1 MSNID
6 INHARA
12 LVYQLLSSLF
22 AREIDEQRLKQLT
35 SEQAQQFWTQLG
47 YAPEFSAPVVSI
59 QKVLNGLTSDEALLE
74 LAADYCGLFL
84 VGTKHSASPYA
95 SLYLSPEE
103 EPLLFG
109 QQHQQMS
116 EFLHQSKL
124 QVQSHFPEPAD
135 HLAVILAYM
144 GHLACHSEDAAQLSF
159 LNACID
165 SWLAKFVA
173 KVVECDSKHSNGFY
187 SALASLTLAWVKQDK
202 QLLEQTINSSVE
214 QVLS

>member
-1 MSNID
+1 MNTNALQVSQKAGQYPGLFSERD
-6 INHARA
+6 RPCLAMPETPALGINADLIHR
-12 LVYQLLSSLF
+12 LVH
-22 AREIDEQRLKQLT
+22 
-35 SEQAQQFWTQLG
+35 
-47 YAPEFSAPVVSI
+47 SAPVVSI

-124 QVQSHFPEPAD
+124 QVQSHFPEPAGVRP
-135 HLAVILAYM
+135 AVPW
-144 GHLACHSEDAAQLSF
+144 F
-159 LNACID
+159 
-165 SWLAKFVA
+165 
-173 KVVECDSKHSNGFY
+173 
-187 SALASLTLAWVKQDK
+187 SAS
-202 QLLEQTINSSVE
+202 
-214 QVLS
+214 

>member
-1 MSNID
+1 MSQVD

-22 AREIDEQRLKQLT
+22 AREIDEKRLKELT
-35 SEQAQQFWTQLG
+35 SEAAQQFWIQLGSDTQLS
-47 YAPEFSAPVVSI
+47 PSVDKI
-59 QKVLNGLTSDEALLE
+59 RCRLNGIQDHEALLE
-74 LAADYCGLFL
+74 LAADYCGIFL

-95 SLYLSPEE
+95 SLYLNTEE

-135 HLAVILAYM
+135 HLAVMLAYM
-144 GHLACHSEDAAQLSF
+144 AHLCCHSDDSTQLRF
-159 LNACID
+159 LETCIN
-165 SWLAKFVA
+165 SWLATFTAQLIK
-173 KVVECDSKHSNGFY
+173 CDKNGFY
-187 SALASLTLAWVKQDK
+187 SAVAILTLEWVKQDTLQFEP
-202 QLLEQTINSSVE
+202 QLA
-214 QVLS
+214 

>member
-1 MSNID
+1 MSNVD

-22 AREIDEQRLKQLT
+22 AREVNAQRLQELT
-35 SEQAQQFWTQLG
+35 SDAAQQFWTQLG
-47 YAPEFSAPVVSI
+47 HEPEFSAPVATM
-59 QKVLNGLTSDEALLE
+59 QKVLNDLQRNDALLE

-84 VGTKHSASPYA
+84 VGTRHSASPYA
-95 SLYLSPEE
+95 SLYLNSED

-135 HLAVILAYM
+135 HLAVMLAYM
-144 GHLACHSEDAAQLSF
+144 GHLACHSEDAAQLNF
-159 LNACID
+159 LDACLD
-165 SWLAKFVA
+165 SWLAKFVV

-187 SALASLTLAWVKQDK
+187 SALATLALAWVKQDK

>member
-1 MSNID
+1 MSQVD

-22 AREIDEQRLKQLT
+22 AREIDKQRLNQLT
-35 SEQAQQFWTQLG
+35 SEAAQQFWRQLSLEPKLTQSVNKMLCT
-47 YAPEFSAPVVSI
+47 
-59 QKVLNGLTSDEALLE
+59 LNEIKDDEALLE

-95 SLYLSPEE
+95 SLYLSGED

-116 EFLHQSKL
+116 EFLQQSKL

-135 HLAVILAYM
+135 HVAVILAYIA
-144 GHLACHSEDAAQLSF
+144 HLCCHSENAVQLSF
-159 LNACID
+159 LQTCID
-165 SWLAKFVA
+165 PWLAIFVDQLSQ
-173 KVVECDSKHSNGFY
+173 CDNNGFY
-187 SALASLTLAWVKQDK
+187 RAVATLTLEWVKLDRE
-202 QLLEQTINSSVE
+202 QLETVAAEMN
-214 QVLS
+214 

>member
-1 MSNID
+1 MSQVD

-22 AREIDEQRLKQLT
+22 AREIDEKRLKELT
-35 SEQAQQFWTQLG
+35 SEAAQQFWNQLGSDTQLS
-47 YAPEFSAPVVSI
+47 PSVDKICSRLNEI
-59 QKVLNGLTSDEALLE
+59 QDNEALLE
-74 LAADYCGLFL
+74 LAADYCGIFL

-95 SLYLSPEE
+95 SLYLNTED

-135 HLAVILAYM
+135 HLAVMLAYM
-144 GHLACHSEDAAQLSF
+144 AHLCCHSDDSTQLRF
-159 LNACID
+159 LETCIN
-165 SWLAKFVA
+165 SWLATFTAQLIK
-173 KVVECDSKHSNGFY
+173 CDKNGFY
-187 SALASLTLAWVKQDK
+187 SAVAILTLEWVKQDTL
-202 QLLEQTINSSVE
+202 QFEPQMA
-214 QVLS
+214 

>member
-1 MSNID
+1 MSQVD

-22 AREIDEQRLKQLT
+22 AREIDEKRLKELT
-35 SEQAQQFWTQLG
+35 SEAAQQFWTQLG
-47 YAPEFSAPVVSI
+47 GDTRLSPSVDKIRSR
-59 QKVLNGLTSDEALLE
+59 LNGIQDNEALLE
-74 LAADYCGLFL
+74 LAADYCGIFL

-95 SLYLSPEE
+95 SLYLNTED

-135 HLAVILAYM
+135 HLAVMLAYM
-144 GHLACHSEDAAQLSF
+144 AHLCCHSEDSAQLRF
-159 LNACID
+159 LETCIN
-165 SWLAKFVA
+165 SWLATFTAQLIK
-173 KVVECDSKHSNGFY
+173 CDKNGFY
-187 SALASLTLAWVKQDK
+187 SAVAILTLEWVKQDTL
-202 QLLEQTINSSVE
+202 QFEPQMA
-214 QVLS
+214 

>member
-1 MSNID
+1 MSNVD

-35 SEQAQQFWTQLG
+35 SDAAQQFWTQLG
-47 YAPEFSAPVVSI
+47 YAPEFSASVASI

-95 SLYLSPEE
+95 SLYLSREE

-116 EFLHQSKL
+116 EFYTRVNCKCRVTS
-124 QVQSHFPEPAD
+124 
-135 HLAVILAYM
+135 
-144 GHLACHSEDAAQLSF
+144 LS
-159 LNACID
+159 LPI
-165 SWLAKFVA
+165 
-173 KVVECDSKHSNGFY
+173 
-187 SALASLTLAWVKQDK
+187 T
-202 QLLEQTINSSVE
+202 
-214 QVLS
+214 

>member
-1 MSNID
+1 MSQVD

-22 AREIDEQRLKQLT
+22 AREVDEQRLKELT
-35 SEQAQQFWTQLG
+35 SEAAQQFWEQLSLEANFTQ
-47 YAPEFSAPVVSI
+47 SVDKIRST
-59 QKVLNGLTSDEALLE
+59 LNGIKDDEALLE

-95 SLYLSPEE
+95 SLYLSGED

-124 QVQSHFPEPAD
+124 QVQSYFPEPAD
-135 HLAVILAYM
+135 HLAVMLAYM
-144 GHLACHSEDAAQLSF
+144 AHLCCHSEDNVQLSF
-159 LNACID
+159 LQTCVD
-165 SWLAKFVA
+165 SWLAKFINQLTQ
-173 KVVECDSKHSNGFY
+173 CDKNGFY
-187 SALASLTLAWVKQDK
+187 SAVAILTLAWVKQDIA
-202 QLLEQTINSSVE
+202 QLEPAEAVIS
-214 QVLS
+214 

>member
-1 MSNID
+1 MSQVD

-22 AREIDEQRLKQLT
+22 AREIDEKRLKELT
-35 SEQAQQFWTQLG
+35 SEAAQQFWNQLGSDTQLS
-47 YAPEFSAPVVSI
+47 PSVDKICSRLNEI
-59 QKVLNGLTSDEALLE
+59 QDNEALLE
-74 LAADYCGLFL
+74 LAADYCGIFL

-95 SLYLSPEE
+95 SLYLNTED

-135 HLAVILAYM
+135 HLAVMLAYM
-144 GHLACHSEDAAQLSF
+144 AHLCCHSDDSTQLRFLETCINSWLTTFTAQL
-159 LNACID
+159 I
-165 SWLAKFVA
+165 K
-173 KVVECDSKHSNGFY
+173 CDKNGFY
-187 SALASLTLAWVKQDK
+187 SAVAILTLEWVKQDTL
-202 QLLEQTINSSVE
+202 QFEPQMA
-214 QVLS
+214 

>member
-1 MSNID
+1 MSNVD

-35 SEQAQQFWTQLG
+35 SDQAQQFWTQLG
-47 YAPEFSAPVVSI
+47 YAPELSAPVASI

-95 SLYLSPEE
+95 SLYLSREE

-144 GHLACHSEDAAQLSF
+144 GHLTCHSEDAAQLNF

-187 SALASLTLAWVKQDK
+187 SALATLTLAWVQQDK
-202 QLLEQTINSSVE
+202 QQLEQAMH
-214 QVLS
+214 

>member
-1 MSNID
+1 MSQVD

-22 AREIDEQRLKQLT
+22 AREIDEKRLKELT
-35 SEQAQQFWTQLG
+35 SEAAQQFWIQLGSDTQLS
-47 YAPEFSAPVVSI
+47 PSVDKI
-59 QKVLNGLTSDEALLE
+59 RCRLNGIQDHEALFE
-74 LAADYCGLFL
+74 LAADYCGIFL

-95 SLYLSPEE
+95 SLYLNTEE

-135 HLAVILAYM
+135 HLAVMLAYM
-144 GHLACHSEDAAQLSF
+144 AHLCCHSEDSVQLSF
-159 LNACID
+159 LQTCVD
-165 SWLAKFVA
+165 SWLAKFINQLTQ
-173 KVVECDSKHSNGFY
+173 CDKNGFY
-187 SALASLTLAWVKQDK
+187 SAVATLTLAWVKQDIA
-202 QLLEQTINSSVE
+202 QLEPAEAVIS
-214 QVLS
+214 